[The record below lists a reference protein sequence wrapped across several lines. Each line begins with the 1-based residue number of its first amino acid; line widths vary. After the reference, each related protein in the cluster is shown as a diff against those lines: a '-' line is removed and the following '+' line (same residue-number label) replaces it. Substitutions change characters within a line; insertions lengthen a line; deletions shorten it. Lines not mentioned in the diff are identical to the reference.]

1 MEAFTSMQA
10 LLYKIILIIII
21 YLTTEQFGAGR
32 PWLEV
37 QLIVAD
43 VMMDRAFLP
52 YHKDYSYLSK
62 EQLVHV
68 AVMKCLQIVSCLDP

>member
-32 PWLEV
+32 P
-37 QLIVAD
+37 
-43 VMMDRAFLP
+43 
-52 YHKDYSYLSK
+52 
-62 EQLVHV
+62 
-68 AVMKCLQIVSCLDP
+68 